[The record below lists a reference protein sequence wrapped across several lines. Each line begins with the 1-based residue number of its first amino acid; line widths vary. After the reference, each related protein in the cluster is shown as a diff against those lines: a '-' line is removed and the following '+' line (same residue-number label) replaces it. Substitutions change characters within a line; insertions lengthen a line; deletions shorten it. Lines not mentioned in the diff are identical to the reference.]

1 MAVSGR
7 VCAIKCRWVAMEWL
21 EASMWAS
28 GGVVSGRWSGCEW
41 MVVEWLSV
49 GGWRVRC
56 DCGGGW
62 RVRCDCGG

>member
-1 MAVSGR
+1 MVGGEYVGEWWCCEWAV
-7 VCAIKCRWVAMEWL
+7 
-21 EASMWAS
+21 
-28 GGVVSGRWSGCEW
+28 EW

>member
-41 MVVEWLSV
+41 MVVEWLRWVASEV
-49 GGWRVRC
+49 
-56 DCGGGW
+56 
-62 RVRCDCGG
+62 